1 MKQTFKQ
8 WILKFVNN
16 TMYDGDF
23 AHDIETDPSFPDTT
37 NYSEIHEYLKSQGAS
52 DRVLDI
58 FNEAWE
64 EYSK

>member
-1 MKQTFKQ
+1 MKPTFKQ
-8 WILKFVNN
+8 WILKFTNS

-23 AHDIETDPSFPDTT
+23 AHDIEGDPLFPNTT
-37 NYSEIHEYLKSQGAS
+37 NYKEIYDYLESQGAS